1 MQTFKLQV
9 EDLIGRTLSDTSGLN
24 DMLTATACEVADRLP
39 KDVLIRNA
47 TVTQVTSNPT
57 SIHDK
62 RILSISRNGYY
73 ANEKPFSASGPLS
86 DSGSIYY
93 ADAVNK
99 KDPVFYFKGKDLII
113 LPAPGSGEE
122 GEILSYTYPTV
133 AHGDSAISDFPNAA
147 EYAVTL
153 GAAAKFMMKLAA
165 EDQNN
170 EDIEL
175 ATNTASFAQQLKIE
189 YEKELQRIV
198 EQK

>member
-9 EDLIGRTLSDTSGLN
+9 EDLIGRGITDTAGLD
-24 DMLTATACEVADRLP
+24 DMLTATAGEVSDRLP
-39 KDVLIRNA
+39 KDALIRNA

-57 SIHDK
+57 DISDK

-99 KDPVFYFKGKDLII
+99 KDPVFYFKGKQLII
-113 LPAPGSGEE
+113 LPAPEVGEE
-122 GEILSYTYPTV
+122 GEILSYAYPTV
-133 AHGDSAISDFPNAA
+133 ANSDTSIAGFPNGA

-153 GAAAKFMMKLAA
+153 GAAAKFMMKLAS